1 MSNLVSFLGS
11 RLFFKHLLLGSL
23 VALVLLVCIYFWLDR
38 FTKHG
43 ETVLVP
49 ELRNIPFARIDS
61 RLEGT
66 RFNYAIADSSI
77 FLIDKPP
84 GTIIDQDP
92 APGQAVKEG
101 RTIYVTVT
109 RKIPPQ
115 VKIPHLTDVSKRQ
128 AEAILMSYGL
138 RAGDAI
144 YEPDV
149 AKDVVLGLRFKGREL
164 HLGDIV
170 PKGSSIDLV
179 LGDGKGNTETGIP
192 VLIGLTIDEARFVLE
207 ASGLMAGQVEFDES
221 VSDTTLARVFRQNPM
236 PGDSIVLLQGETV
249 GLFLTQNKDKIKK

>member
-1 MSNLVSFLGS
+1 MSNLVLFLRS
-11 RLFFKHLLLGSL
+11 RAFLIQLLLSSL
-23 VALVLLVCIYFWLDR
+23 VAFLVLVAIYFWLDR

-43 ETVLVP
+43 ETVVVP
-49 ELRNIPFARIDS
+49 ELRNIPFLRIENL
-61 RLEGT
+61 LEGT
-66 RFNYAIADSSI
+66 QFNYEIADSSV

-92 APGQAVKEG
+92 APGQLVKEG

-138 RAGDAI
+138 RSGDVI
-144 YEPDV
+144 YEADV

-164 HLGDIV
+164 GLGDEV

-192 VLIGLTIDEARFVLE
+192 VLIGLTLDEARFVLE
-207 ASGLMAGQVEFDES
+207 ASGLIAGEVEFDES
-221 VSDTTLARVFRQNPM
+221 VRDTTLARVFRQEPM
-236 PGDSIVLLQGETV
+236 PGDSVVLLQGETV
-249 GLFLTQNKDKIKK
+249 GLFLTQIKDKIKK

>member
-1 MSNLVSFLGS
+1 MSNPIEFLKS
-11 RLFFKHLLLGSL
+11 RTFFLHLLLSSV
-23 VALVLLVCIYFWLDR
+23 VALLLVVGVYFWLDR

-49 ELRNIPFARIDS
+49 ELRNIPFSRIES
-61 RLEGT
+61 QLEGT
-66 RFNYAIADSSI
+66 MFNYEIADSSV
-77 FLIDKPP
+77 FLLDKLP

-92 APGQAVKEG
+92 APGQSVKVG

-109 RKIPPQ
+109 RKLPPQ

-138 RAGDAI
+138 RSGDVI

-149 AKDVVLGLRFKGREL
+149 AKDVVLGLRYKGREL
-164 HLGDIV
+164 RVGDEV

-192 VLIGLTIDEARFVLE
+192 VLIGLTLDEARFVLD
-207 ASGLMAGQVEFDES
+207 ASGLMAGEIDFDET
-221 VSDTTLARVFRQNPM
+221 VRDTNLARVFKQDPM
-236 PGDSIVLLQGETV
+236 PGDSVILLQGETV